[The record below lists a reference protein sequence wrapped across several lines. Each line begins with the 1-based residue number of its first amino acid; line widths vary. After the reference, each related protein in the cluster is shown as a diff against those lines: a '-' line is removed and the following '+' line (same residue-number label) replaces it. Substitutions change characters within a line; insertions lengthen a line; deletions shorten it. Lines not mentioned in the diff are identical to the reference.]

1 MSYDHARQA
10 NQSDQTRPLNTRYRP
25 WWVEELETFYRGR
38 IARQFVL
45 HFNLTDFIVDTTQRI
60 SRNKG
65 QYLRGGDIVPVNDPP
80 EKAPRVYTMREYLY
94 NYLFDG
100 LRCAAV
106 YTYSLA
112 GGLRVE
118 DRPASMGQTAGANTP
133 DGRWQASA
141 SASAKWSQ
149 ESSSST
155 SNNAGTTSRSQSQS
169 TSVSMELLQEAA
181 RTQRIAQPRP
191 GQRGQPEEGAEV
203 DLPES
208 VAESFKLL
216 GHLLRQKHNLNSP
229 KRTPPTRPEEETP
242 IAVVLD
248 YAEKLI
254 PYHLGEG
261 QGDRDQ
267 LQALEVVQRWS
278 LDPLIRDTMNLV
290 ILLTDNIGLI
300 PASVYAEGSG
310 CRAIRIPLPEEGERE
325 AFIYFTMTMPDPRR
339 SLVPLNSETFG
350 ATKRDQAHRLARAT
364 QGMRLTDIDNV
375 SRRII
380 IEYRRIRRE
389 NPQEATDGPLL
400 GMEDVQRAKAEAIE
414 AQSAQLLE
422 IVQPVRGF
430 NEIGGLEK
438 LKQYLRERTA
448 LMLRGE
454 FSPLVPSG
462 LLLAGP
468 PGTGKTIIAE
478 ALAYESGFNLV
489 KMRNIQDKWIGSSER
504 NLELVM
510 NLLKDLHPVVVFID
524 EIDQAMARRDTG
536 QSGDSGVGARMFARI
551 LEEMSNAENRGRIL
565 WVAATNR
572 ADMIDAALLRR
583 FDRVVPLLTPDIH
596 ESCRIFATMLS
607 TIMKQS
613 GGLIKVAYGND
624 LEQSGNQDLRG
635 RPEPTPRDLEKFL
648 TVAEHTSGAGLT
660 GAGIEIIVRRAIEMA
675 YMEQLHTTQTQGNDR
690 IELTG
695 LPLIEA
701 RHLHEAA
708 DDFKPNYNR
717 GVYEYQSLLALRAC
731 NFYSVI
737 PELPQSGVYGR
748 IQKDGKID
756 PSLLEQ
762 EIEQLELNY
771 GLKTVNT

>member
-1 MSYDHARQA
+1 MTYTYPGQV
-10 NQSDQTRPLNTRYRP
+10 DQGGARYRP

-45 HFNLTDFIVDTTQRI
+45 HFNLTDFMIDTTRRVV
-60 SRNKG
+60 RNQG
-65 QYLRGGDIVPVNDPP
+65 EYVRSGDVVPVTQPP

-94 NYLFDG
+94 SYLFEG
-100 LRCAAV
+100 LRCAAI

-118 DRPASMGQTAGANTP
+118 DRVSMPDQAGAGLT
-133 DGRWQASA
+133 GSLQTSVQ
-141 SASAKWSQ
+141 WSQ
-149 ESSSST
+149 ESK
-155 SNNAGTTSRSQSQS
+155 SQSQS
-169 TSVSMELLQEAA
+169 ATVSMHLLQEAA

-191 GQRGQPEEGAEV
+191 GQRGQPEEGVEV

-208 VAESFKLL
+208 VAENFKLL
-216 GHLLRQKHNLNSP
+216 GHLLRQRHNLNAP
-229 KRTPPTRPEEETP
+229 DRTRPLRPEDETP
-242 IAVVLD
+242 VAVILD

-267 LQALEVVQRWS
+267 LQALEVVQRWA
-278 LDPLIRDTMNLV
+278 LDPLIRDTMNLIV
-290 ILLTDNIGLI
+290 LLTDNIGLI

-310 CRAIRIPLPEEGERE
+310 CRAIRVPLPEEGERE
-325 AFIYFTMTMPDPRR
+325 AFVSFTMTMPDVRR
-339 SLVPLNSETFG
+339 RLAPLQSETFG
-350 ATKRDQAHRLARAT
+350 TTSRDQARRMARAT
-364 QGMRLTDIDNV
+364 QGMRLVDIDNV
-375 SRRII
+375 SRRVI
-380 IEYRRIRRE
+380 IEYRRARRE
-389 NPQEATDGPLL
+389 NLQELAETPLL
-400 GMEDVQRAKAEAIE
+400 KMEDVQRAKAEAIE

-489 KMRNIQDKWIGSSER
+489 KMRNIQDKWVGSSER
-504 NLELVM
+504 NLEMVLS
-510 NLLKDLHPVVVFID
+510 LLKDLHPVVVFID
-524 EIDQAMARRDTG
+524 EIDQAMVRRDTG

-551 LEEMSNAENRGRIL
+551 LEEMSNAANRGRIL

-572 ADMIDAALLRR
+572 ADIIDAALLRR
-583 FDRVVPLLTPDIH
+583 FDRVVPLLTPDVH

-607 TIMKQS
+607 TIVKQS
-613 GGLIKVAYGND
+613 GGIINVAYGGD
-624 LEQSGNQDLRG
+624 LLQSGNKDGRG
-635 RPEPTPRDLEKFL
+635 RPDPTAEDLEKFL
-648 TVAEHTSGAGLT
+648 AVARRTSETGLT

-675 YMEQLHTTQTQGNDR
+675 YMEQLQKSTRTTGESER
-690 IELTG
+690 PG
-695 LPLIEA
+695 LPLLEA
-701 RHLHEAA
+701 GHLHAA
-708 DDFKPNYNR
+708 IDDFKPNYNR
-717 GVYEYQSLLALRAC
+717 VVYDYQSLLALRSC

-737 PELPQSGVYGR
+737 PELPQTGVYGR
-748 IQKDGKID
+748 IQRDGRID
-756 PSLLEQ
+756 PDLLEQ
-762 EIEQLELNY
+762 EIEQFEQSY
-771 GLKTVNT
+771 GLRTMHT

>member
-1 MSYDHARQA
+1 MTYNYPGRA
-10 NQSDQTRPLNTRYRP
+10 DQGSSRYRP

-45 HFNLTDFIVDTTQRI
+45 HFNLTDFMLDTTQRVT
-60 SRNKG
+60 RNKG
-65 QYLRGGDIVPVNDPP
+65 EYLRRGDVVPVNQPV

-94 NYLFDG
+94 NYLFEG
-100 LRCAAV
+100 LRCAAI

-118 DRPASMGQTAGANTP
+118 DRAPTGDQVGGGRTATGNLQTSVQWN
-133 DGRWQASA
+133 
-141 SASAKWSQ
+141 Q
-149 ESSSST
+149 ESSSS
-155 SNNAGTTSRSQSQS
+155 SGNRSRSQSQS
-169 TSVSMELLQEAA
+169 STVSMQLLQEAA

-191 GQRGQPEEGAEV
+191 GQRGQPEEGVEV
-203 DLPES
+203 DMPES
-208 VAESFKLL
+208 VAENFKLL
-216 GHLLRQKHNLNSP
+216 GHLLRQKHNLSAP
-229 KRTPPTRPEEETP
+229 DRARPLRPEEETP
-242 IAVVLD
+242 VAVVLD

-267 LQALEVVQRWS
+267 LQALEVVQRWA
-278 LDPLIRDTMNLV
+278 LDPLIRDTMNLIV
-290 ILLTDNIGLI
+290 LLTDNIGLI

-310 CRAIRIPLPEEGERE
+310 CRAIRVPLPEEGERE
-325 AFIYFTMTMPDPRR
+325 AFISFTMTMPDARR
-339 SLVPLNSETFG
+339 KLAPLQAETFG
-350 ATKRDQAHRLARAT
+350 TTSRDQAHRMARAT
-364 QGMRLTDIDNV
+364 QGMRLVDIDNV
-375 SRRII
+375 SRRVI
-380 IEYRRIRRE
+380 IEHRRARRE
-389 NPQEATDGPLL
+389 SPQEAADAPVLK
-400 GMEDVQRAKAEAIE
+400 MEDVQRAKAEAIE

-478 ALAYESGFNLV
+478 ALASESGFNLV
-489 KMRNIQDKWIGSSER
+489 KMRNIQDKWVGSSER
-504 NLELVM
+504 NLDMVL

-524 EIDQAMARRDTG
+524 EIDQAMVRRDTG

-551 LEEMSNAENRGRIL
+551 LEEMSNAANRGRIL

-572 ADMIDAALLRR
+572 ADIIDAALLRR
-583 FDRVVPLLTPDIH
+583 FDRVVPLLTPDVH

-607 TIMKQS
+607 TIVKQS
-613 GGLIKVAYGND
+613 GGMINVAYGGD
-624 LEQSGNQDLRG
+624 LLQSGRRDQRG
-635 RPEPTPRDLEKFL
+635 RPDPTAEDLEKFL
-648 TVAEHTSGAGLT
+648 DVAKRTSETGLT

-675 YMEQLHTTQTQGNDR
+675 YMEQLHMSREQTGAPPTGGS
-690 IELTG
+690 EHPG
-695 LPLIEA
+695 LPRLPLLEA
-701 RHLHEAA
+701 RHLHAA
-708 DDFKPNYNR
+708 IEDFKPNYNR
-717 GVYEYQSLLALRAC
+717 VVYDYQSLLALRSC

-748 IQKDGKID
+748 IQRDGKID
-756 PSLLEQ
+756 PNLLEQ
-762 EIEQLELNY
+762 EIEQFEQSY
-771 GLKTVNT
+771 GLRAMNT